1 MSQGK
6 QKLAFY
12 PAIHRKQKL
21 TVAIIILTRTIV
33 RLEALLE
40 EGLDVGESIFFHLLD
55 VLSLWLRSDIP
66 RESPTKPVNY
76 IEQENFEIT
85 SSRKT

>member
-1 MSQGK
+1 
-6 QKLAFY
+6 
-12 PAIHRKQKL
+12 
-21 TVAIIILTRTIV
+21 VAVVILTWTLV

-40 EGLDVGESIFFHLLD
+40 EGLDVGESVFFHLLD

-66 RESPTKPVNY
+66 RESPAKPVNY